1 VENYVAGAPFLAVL
15 TGAGA
20 FRDNEIALAL
30 NPLTCLYRLN
40 RLALLSSSRQN
51 MAKRPR
57 IAVVGSANI
66 DLTTFTSQFPKPGE
80 TIFAEK
86 FDLGFGGK
94 GANQAV
100 AARLCG
106 ADVFMVARVGND
118 LFGPATIENFR
129 KHGVDVTHV
138 KQVDGLSSG
147 VAPIFVEPS
156 GQNRILVVKGANDA
170 LKPMHVDEAVNL
182 LESVDCIVLQFEIPL
197 ETVYYTVAFAR
208 QRGIRCIL
216 NPAPAQPVDLSA
228 LNGLDY
234 LVPNEHEAEAIL
246 GSSVTTLEDA
256 KQCAQSLLVGGI
268 RRVIITLGA
277 NGSLLASNE
286 RAIHV
291 PAFSVNAVDSS
302 GAGDAFIGSFAVFL
316 AEGLPEQQ
324 AVRRANLYA
333 ALSTT
338 GVGTQKSFHDRARF
352 DAERAQRD

>member
-1 VENYVAGAPFLAVL
+1 
-15 TGAGA
+15 
-20 FRDNEIALAL
+20 
-30 NPLTCLYRLN
+30 
-40 RLALLSSSRQN
+40 

-66 DLTTFTSQFPKPGE
+66 DLTTFSNQFPKPGE
-80 TIFAEK
+80 TIFGQK

-106 ADVFMVARVGND
+106 AEVFMVARVGSD

-129 KHGVDVTHV
+129 KQGIDPTHV
-138 KQVDGLSSG
+138 KQVEGLSSG

-170 LKPMHVDEAVNL
+170 LKPADVDEAADVL
-182 LESVDCIVLQFEIPL
+182 KSADCIVLQFEIPI

-208 QRGIRCIL
+208 KHGIRCIV
-216 NPAPAQPVDLSA
+216 NPAPAQLIDIAA
-228 LNGLDY
+228 LKDLDY
-234 LVPNEHEAEAIL
+234 LVPNESEAETISGAR
-246 GSSVTTLEDA
+246 VKTVDDA
-256 KQCAQSLLVGGI
+256 KSCAEKLVGGGI

-277 NGSLLASNE
+277 NGSLLSSKE
-286 RAIHV
+286 GSEHV
-291 PAFSVNAVDSS
+291 APYQVKSVDST

-316 AEGLPEQQ
+316 GEGIPERE

-333 ALSTT
+333 GLSTT
-338 GVGTQKSFHDRARF
+338 GIGTQKSFYDRARF
-352 DAERAQRD
+352 DAEWSSRS